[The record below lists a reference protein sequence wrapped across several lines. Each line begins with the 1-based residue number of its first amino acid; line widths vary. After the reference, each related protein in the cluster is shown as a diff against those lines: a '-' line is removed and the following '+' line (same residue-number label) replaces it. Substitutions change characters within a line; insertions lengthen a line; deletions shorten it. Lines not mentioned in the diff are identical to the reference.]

1 MVSQKPK
8 LLLKMLLVIF
18 TLSFAVA
25 ACNNSSNKTETTDTT
40 TMKSADTMS
49 TAPMDTMP
57 KMDTTKMDTGTTR
70 PVKEVN

>member
-8 LLLKMLLVIF
+8 LILKLMLVIF
-18 TLSFAVA
+18 MLSFTVI
-25 ACNNSSNKTETTDTT
+25 ACNNDSKKTETTDTT

-49 TAPMDTMP
+49 AAPMDT
-57 KMDTTKMDTGTTR
+57 TTKMDTGTTK